1 MHPTDSIVSPSQS
14 LPLNSPKHDQCF
26 PFEPFVSCTNWGFPE
41 LGGTIQTWVPSMAM
55 ETPNSRWLQVA
66 GGQDLERAAE
76 SPLLT
81 GRVVAQLAAEAGFGD
96 GKRGTV

>member
-1 MHPTDSIVSPSQS
+1 MISVFHLNHLYHVPTGGFQ
-14 LPLNSPKHDQCF
+14 
-26 PFEPFVSCTNWGFPE
+26 NWGGPYK
-41 LGGTIQTWVPSMAM
+41 LGVPSMAM